1 MRRWTNVRHRH
12 RSVQDTAH
20 GRDGWGPATGVLS
33 KELGYLSG
41 VPGRLSDG
49 FVTFLFSVGRARD
62 ATRRFID
69 VLMTL
74 SENSIET

>member
-1 MRRWTNVRHRH
+1 MRTYF
-12 RSVQDTAH
+12 
-20 GRDGWGPATGVLS
+20 GRGGWGPATGVLS

-74 SENSIET
+74 SENSRET